1 MRESRLI
8 ATFLGIITSV
18 LMVLVLQ
25 QLKTVFIPLIFAVLL
40 SIMLAPAIKF
50 LSRFKIPHGISLTVV
65 ILAVFF
71 LIYLLGSVIY
81 ASVASFTTEFPKYEA
96 SLQNTLE
103 TTLDKVDL
111 QLEGFQED
119 FYDIDWGKQL
129 KKISIGS
136 TISSTLGTF
145 LTFLGYTLLIL
156 VFTIFLLSGQIH
168 LSDKVRIAFEGAQ
181 AAKILSVIRSIQSK
195 VQTYLLTKVFISFLT
210 ALVSLIFM
218 LIFGVDFVVVA
229 AVLIFALNFIP
240 NIGSIIATAFPI
252 LICFVEYGYNWRV
265 PVLTALLFGTQ
276 MIFGNVIEPLMM
288 GRGLNLQPIVVI
300 LSLIFWGWVWGI
312 VGMVLAV
319 PLTSTLVI
327 VCESIDSLRP
337 VAILMSGSK
346 TMDEDEVMMRR

>member
-8 ATFLGIITSV
+8 ATFLGIITSA

-65 ILAVFF
+65 ILAVFL
-71 LIYLLGSVIY
+71 LIYLMGSVIY
-81 ASVASFTTEFPKYEA
+81 ASVASFTQEFPKYEA
-96 SLQNTLE
+96 SLRVTLE
-103 TTLDKVDL
+103 TTLKQVNL
-111 QLEGFQED
+111 QMDDFQQY
-119 FYDIDWGKQL
+119 FYKIKWDEQL
-129 KKISIGS
+129 KKFSLGS
-136 TISSTLGTF
+136 TISSTLGSF

-168 LSDKVRIAFEGAQ
+168 LNDKIRVAFDGEKS
-181 AAKILSVIRSIQSK
+181 AKILGVIRTIQNK
-195 VQTYLLTKVFISFLT
+195 VQTYLLAKVFISFLT

-218 LIFGVDFVVVA
+218 LIFGVDFVIVA

-252 LICFVEYGYNWRV
+252 LISFVEYGYNWKV
-265 PVLTALLFGTQ
+265 PVLAALLFGTQ
-276 MIFGNVIEPLMM
+276 MTFGNVVEPLMM

-327 VCESIDSLRP
+327 VCESIESLRP

-346 TMDEDEVMMRR
+346 TMDEDEVLMRR

>member
-1 MRESRLI
+1 MRETRII
-8 ATFLGIITSV
+8 AAFLGIITAA

-25 QLKTVFIPLIFAVLL
+25 QLRTVFIPLIFAVLL
-40 SIMLAPAIKF
+40 SIMLKPAIRY

-71 LIYLLGSVIY
+71 LIYLLGSVIF
-81 ASVASFTTEFPKYEA
+81 ASVTSFTQEFPKYEA
-96 SLQNTLE
+96 SLRTTLE
-103 TTLDKVDL
+103 TTLEKADL
-111 QLEGFQED
+111 QMDDFQQY
-119 FYDIDWGKQL
+119 FYELDWGEQL

-136 TISSTLGTF
+136 TISSTLGSF
-145 LTFLGYTLLIL
+145 LTFVGYTLLIL

-168 LSDKVRIAFEGAQ
+168 LSDKVRVAFDGAMST
-181 AAKILSVIRSIQSK
+181 KILGVIRTIQNK

-218 LIFGVDFVVVA
+218 LIFGVDFLIVA

-276 MIFGNVIEPLMM
+276 MVFGNVVEPLLM

-319 PLTSTLVI
+319 PLTSTFVI

-337 VAILMSGSK
+337 VAVLMSGSK
-346 TMDEDEVMMRR
+346 TMDVDEALMRR